1 MRQYCMDVVSF
12 GFMVAICTSK
22 LRFRRESTMYKN
34 HEGYPDPAAGAAI
47 HEADRPP
54 EDYRKAVRM
63 MLFTAKCMGYH
74 VEDTI
79 RLRDEKTGR
88 LWP

>member
-1 MRQYCMDVVSF
+1 
-12 GFMVAICTSK
+12 
-22 LRFRRESTMYKN
+22 MYKN

-54 EDYRKAVRM
+54 EDYRKTVRM

-79 RLRDEKTGR
+79 KVKR
-88 LWP
+88 

>member
-1 MRQYCMDVVSF
+1 
-12 GFMVAICTSK
+12 
-22 LRFRRESTMYKN
+22 MYKN
-34 HEGYPDPAAGAAI
+34 HEGYPDRSPCSRI
-47 HEADRPP
+47 READRPP
-54 EDYRKAVRM
+54 EDYHRTVRM

-88 LWP
+88 VWP

>member
-1 MRQYCMDVVSF
+1 
-12 GFMVAICTSK
+12 
-22 LRFRRESTMYKN
+22 MYKN
-34 HEGYPDPAAGAAI
+34 QEGYPDPAAGAAI
-47 HEADRPP
+47 READRPP

>member
-1 MRQYCMDVVSF
+1 
-12 GFMVAICTSK
+12 
-22 LRFRRESTMYKN
+22 MYKN

-47 HEADRPP
+47 READRPP
-54 EDYRKAVRM
+54 EDYRKTVRM

-79 RLRDEKTGR
+79 RLRAVSYTHLGDRRDPCAVCKGTGMDAS
-88 LWP
+88 L

>member
-1 MRQYCMDVVSF
+1 
-12 GFMVAICTSK
+12 
-22 LRFRRESTMYKN
+22 MYKN

-47 HEADRPP
+47 READRLP
-54 EDYRKAVRM
+54 EDYYRTVRM

-88 LWP
+88 VWP

>member
-1 MRQYCMDVVSF
+1 MQTSF
-12 GFMVAICTSK
+12 VK
-22 LRFRRESTMYKN
+22 LTFNGGSTMYKN

>member
-1 MRQYCMDVVSF
+1 
-12 GFMVAICTSK
+12 MVAICTSK

-54 EDYRKAVRM
+54 EDYRKTVRM

>member
-1 MRQYCMDVVSF
+1 MDVVSF

-54 EDYRKAVRM
+54 EDYRKAVRI

>member
-1 MRQYCMDVVSF
+1 
-12 GFMVAICTSK
+12 
-22 LRFRRESTMYKN
+22 MYKN

-47 HEADRPP
+47 READRPP
-54 EDYRKAVRM
+54 EDYRKTVRM

-74 VEDTI
+74 HVEDAI

>member
-1 MRQYCMDVVSF
+1 MDVVSF

-22 LRFRRESTMYKN
+22 LTFRKGSTMYKN
-34 HEGYPDPAAGAAI
+34 HEGYPDTAAGAAI
-47 HEADRPP
+47 READRPP
-54 EDYRKAVRM
+54 EDYRKTVRM

>member
-1 MRQYCMDVVSF
+1 
-12 GFMVAICTSK
+12 
-22 LRFRRESTMYKN
+22 MYKN

-47 HEADRPP
+47 READRPP
-54 EDYRKAVRM
+54 EDRKAVRI

-88 LWP
+88 VWP